1 MTRKGTHDYQFLDF
15 GKTGISIER
24 AAAIRTAAGVSM
36 GAIMRAASNAMAAVP
51 GSVSDIVRALTVQT
65 DDDEA
70 GLATSA
76 SFRVD
81 YGSEYAVAMP
91 QTPEELSHQLPVRK
105 LDVATQFTEDW
116 LDNATERQVAVTLDG
131 MTSAFANAYEVLT
144 LDALFN
150 PAAIPL
156 TENSS
161 SVSPKLIGYTA
172 NDPAYGRVTL
182 ANGAPVKAGYTHYLR
197 ETAANVLTAIRAAR
211 KLLLARGESLPPF
224 DLFPTQNAADAITA
238 LEEFVP
244 ARDAYVRDELGKAV
258 ATIDETT
265 YLGVIR
271 GLDILVRKPLDRV
284 LDDGS
289 TASWFSVAKTY
300 GDNAAGNPVAW
311 YFHPGYG
318 LTPVLRS
325 RSQYP
330 LEYAT
335 AINRAGFGVNRR
347 FGAVNVKLAASGDYT
362 APSIRA

>member
-1 MTRKGTHDYQFLDF
+1 
-15 GKTGISIER
+15 
-24 AAAIRTAAGVSM
+24 M

-70 GLATSA
+70 GLETSA
-76 SFRVD
+76 NFRVE

-144 LDALFN
+144 LDALLN

-161 SVSPKLIGYTA
+161 SVSPKFIGYTTD
-172 NDPAYGRVTL
+172 DPAYGKVTL
-182 ANGAPVKAGYTHYLR
+182 RNGATVGSGYTHYLR
-197 ETAANVLTAIRAAR
+197 ETTANALKAIKDAR
-211 KLLLARGESLPPF
+211 KLLIARGEALPPF
-224 DLFPTQNAADAITA
+224 DLFGTQNAIDTITS
-238 LEEFVP
+238 LDEFVP
-244 ARDAYVRDELGKAV
+244 ARDAYVRDELGTAV
-258 ATIDETT
+258 ATIDETK

-271 GLDILVRKPLDRV
+271 GLDVLVRKPLDRV
-284 LDDGS
+284 LDTGT
-289 TASWFSVAKTY
+289 TASWFTLTKTY
-300 GDNAAGNPVAW
+300 GDNADGNPIAW

-318 LTPVLRS
+318 ITPVMRS

-347 FGAVNVKLAASGDYT
+347 FGAVNVKIAASGDYT